1 MFTGSGTAVM
11 RASEEQLKS
20 GVKNKACEV
29 HVLNTFKF
37 IFRLLV
43 EFEKRWVLVYT
54 WDTGKVLF

>member
-1 MFTGSGTAVM
+1 MFLMVLQEQKLCLLVQGTAVM

-29 HVLNTFKF
+29 HVLKTFKF

-43 EFEKRWVLVYT
+43 EF
-54 WDTGKVLF
+54 